1 MAEATSSP
9 HWPESSA
16 SRSGS
21 MRVLSNRVW
30 FDIYFLRLRHHC
42 HSTLK
47 RQGGNSPANDRMGL
61 ADTMNDDEHLHEI
74 PLCPATGVQSTA
86 DGAPGG
92 VGIRAEQTSGI
103 RLWAW
108 RRCLWKRHVTRNLAC
123 QYAVDYCK
131 WNAEHGSF
139 FDERYCEKIEACSD
153 AAVANRFPTSELW
166 TLQWYIY
173 IYIASKARWSI
184 ARYCT

>member
-30 FDIYFLRLRHHC
+30 FDIYCLRLRHHC

-47 RQGGNSPANDRMGL
+47 RQGGTAPQMTGWDL
-61 ADTMNDDEHLHEI
+61 PTQWTTMSTYTRI

-153 AAVANRFPTSELW
+153 AAVVNRFPTSELW

-173 IYIASKARWSI
+173 IY
-184 ARYCT
+184 CF